1 MRHLL
6 AAALLLSTLAV
17 AACAERA
24 GGRSGAYLG
33 GSVGGN
39 VARDR

>member
-6 AAALLLSTLAV
+6 AAAFLLTFAV

-24 GGRSGAYLG
+24 RGPGGAYVG